1 MVNIIKELD
10 ALDYESAEGTTLED
24 KIDNGYGITY
34 TYNSTNKVLTKLD
47 ADGAERGLAYTVKYN
62 YDALDRV
69 TEEINAKGNVTIY
82 YYDENGNLAKKTVKA
97 DTTSEEKTVA
107 TSTYNLV
114 GEALSEGDGNG
125 VITTYKYNN
134 FGKVKI
140 VSYAG
145 DSSIEAY
152 YIIHQYDVLGRVVR
166 KVDSRGK
173 VIVVTYD
180 NEGRELSTTVQ
191 NEEGTEKVAT
201 SNTYDNN
208 GNKLSET
215 DGNGTRKTYTYDSL
229 NNLLSSTIVVNGVKQ
244 KTSYTYDKNGNKL
257 TETNWLGNTTTY
269 VYDPLNR
276 VIEKIDANGKTIEK
290 LEYNIN
296 GTQSKSI
303 DALGNVKQYFY
314 DKNKRLIKI
323 IDAAGVATY
332 ESYDEVGNI
341 ESKTDGNGNITK
353 YQYDYLNRLV
363 KVTVSNNGID
373 ENTCYTYDGNG
384 NMLTQTDGKGNVTT
398 YQYNVGNKV
407 SKKISSGENEETY
420 TYYGDGLLKTKVDR
434 NGVAAEYIYD
444 IFGRKIEEK
453 VGDSVVKYTYDNNN
467 NILTITNSEG
477 TTTRTYDELNRVTS
491 KTVPYIGKTTYDY
504 DVTEGIENLED
515 GFYGEIT
522 IDPKGNKVIKIYDKV
537 GRLAEVR
544 AGEDITKYSYYDN
557 GSLQKVTL
565 SNGYSEEYTY
575 NEDNTL
581 KLLENKNAEGTVIE
595 SFSYTYD
602 GAKNI
607 LTKIDCKGTTTYAYD
622 SLNRL
627 WKVTEPTGKVTSY
640 LYDEAGNRASET
652 VTEDSKTTLNTYSYD
667 GRNRLITITTEVDG
681 ATTEVVDYTYD
692 NNGNQ
697 LSKVET
703 TYVDGTITYEGIT
716 TYSYDVYNQLI
727 EINTANGVHETYTY
741 NSEGYRDSKTSN
753 DKVIRYLYEGDKV
766 ILEVDGENSEKA
778 RSVYGNK
785 LISRTINGE
794 NLYYLYNGH
803 GDVTKLVNGE
813 GKEVASYYYD
823 AFGEIVESSGEADNP
838 IRYAGYQYD
847 EATGLY
853 YLNARMYDPTV
864 ARFLQEDTYT
874 GDVKDPLSLNLYTYC
889 HNNPLIYDDLTGH
902 SIKDIWNNV
911 KDTAKAGWK
920 SLTGAVKSFG
930 KGVKEFWDDPAG
942 KFEEWNVLCNMG

>member
-1 MVNIIKELD
+1 M
-10 ALDYESAEGTTLED
+10 
-24 KIDNGYGITY
+24 
-34 TYNSTNKVLTKLD
+34 
-47 ADGAERGLAYTVKYN
+47 
-62 YDALDRV
+62 
-69 TEEINAKGNVTIY
+69 
-82 YYDENGNLAKKTVKA
+82 KKM
-97 DTTSEEKTVA
+97 
-107 TSTYNLV
+107 
-114 GEALSEGDGNG
+114 
-125 VITTYKYNN
+125 
-134 FGKVKI
+134 
-140 VSYAG
+140 
-145 DSSIEAY
+145 
-152 YIIHQYDVLGRVVR
+152 
-166 KVDSRGK
+166 
-173 VIVVTYD
+173 
-180 NEGRELSTTVQ
+180 
-191 NEEGTEKVAT
+191 KVAT
-201 SNTYDNN
+201 SN
-208 GNKLSET
+208 
-215 DGNGTRKTYTYDSL
+215 
-229 NNLLSSTIVVNGVKQ
+229 
-244 KTSYTYDKNGNKL
+244 TYDKNGNKL

-296 GTQSKSI
+296 DTQSKSI
-303 DALGNVKQYFY
+303 DV
-314 DKNKRLIKI
+314 I
-323 IDAAGVATY
+323 GVATY
-332 ESYDEVGNI
+332 ESYDEVGNTA
-341 ESKTDGNGNITK
+341 SK
-353 YQYDYLNRLV
+353 
-363 KVTVSNNGID
+363 
-373 ENTCYTYDGNG
+373 
-384 NMLTQTDGKGNVTT
+384 TDGKGNVTT

-407 SKKISSGENEETY
+407 SKKISSGDNEETY
-420 TYYGDGLLKTKVDR
+420 TYYGDGSLKTKIDR
-434 NGVAAEYIYD
+434 NGVVAEYIYD

-453 VGDSVVKYTYDNNN
+453 VGDFVVKYTYDNNN

-477 TTTRTYDELNRVTS
+477 TTTRTYDELNRTTA
-491 KTVPYIGKTTYDY
+491 KTVPYIGKTTYAY
-504 DVTEGIENLED
+504 DVIEGIENLQD

-544 AGEDITKYSYYDN
+544 TGEDITKYSYYDN

-607 LTKIDCKGTTTYAYD
+607 LTKVDCKGTTTYAYD

-652 VTEDSKTTLNTYSYD
+652 VIEGSKTTLNTYSYD

-681 ATTEVVDYTYD
+681 VTTEVVNYTYD

-703 TYVDGTITYEGIT
+703 TYADGVVAYEGIT
-716 TYSYDVYNQLI
+716 TYSYDVYNQLV
-727 EINTANGVHETYTY
+727 EINTANGVHETYSY

-766 ILEVDGENSEKA
+766 ILEVDGDNIEKA

-785 LISRTINGE
+785 LISRIINGE

-874 GDVKDPLSLNLYTYC
+874 GDKNDPLSLNLYTYC
-889 HNNPLIYDDLTGH
+889 HNNPLIYDDPTGH
-902 SIKDIWNNV
+902 WIHIAIGAV
-911 KDTAKAGWK
+911 AGAVIGAGINAVSDYLDDGKFNSDWK
-920 SLTGAVKSFG
+920 SYLGAAAEGALTGAVGAATGGMSLGAQIAIGAAADFCRKCIKPKDINRKSKLKTISKRYSIRSIIFLRW
-930 KGVKEFWDDPAG
+930 KCSWKVSEKVKDNT
-942 KFEEWNVLCNMG
+942 KCNKESR